1 MVLADRQGNLSIR
14 GAAVLVGVSPHTL
27 RSWLRQRRLA
37 HIRLGRRVVI
47 DPKDLDAFIKK
58 NRIEAR

>member
-1 MVLADRQGNLSIR
+1 MISTDRQGNLSIR
-14 GAAVLVGVSPHTL
+14 AAAAFAGVSPHTL

-37 HIRLGRRVVI
+37 HFRLGRRIVI
-47 DPKDLDAFIKK
+47 APVDLDRFLKA